1 MVEGRLEHMTNWSAP
16 FRSGLS
22 AASVPINA
30 KVSVPG
36 SKSATNRAL
45 ILAAVSK
52 TPSVLRKPL
61 FSRDTDLM
69 VKGLK
74 SLGCKIVEIKTSE
87 GFDYHVTP
95 QQLTGPTQI
104 DVGNAGTVMRF
115 LPPIAAMATG
125 LIYFDGDARSHERPL
140 EPVIKALEQLGVSI
154 EHGNK
159 YRLPLTLNGS
169 GRVKGGE
176 VEIDASASSQ
186 FVSSLLLLGPATD
199 NGITVKHIGKSLPSL
214 PHIEMTIQMLKQ
226 FGAVVEVD
234 KNIWSVKSGSLT
246 GQDLTIEPDLSNA
259 APFMAAAMICGGSVE
274 ILDWPKSTTQPG
286 DQLRNI
292 FTSMGAR
299 IEQTGE
305 GLKISAGSAINGI
318 DIDLHDVGELTP
330 SIAAVAALASSQS
343 TLRGI
348 AHLRLHETDRLAALA
363 NEINNLGGDVTEGPG
378 ELLIKPAKLVASQ
391 IFKSYEDH
399 RMATAGAIIGLA
411 VKDLSVENIET
422 TKKTLP
428 DFPGMWQEMLNGK

>member
-1 MVEGRLEHMTNWSAP
+1 MEGRLVHMTNWSAP
-16 FRSGLS
+16 FRGGLT
-22 AASVPINA
+22 SVGEPINA
-30 KVSVPG
+30 KISIPG

-45 ILAAVSK
+45 ILAAIAKS
-52 TPSVLRKPL
+52 PSRLRKPL
-61 FSRDTDLM
+61 SSRDADLM
-69 VKGLK
+69 VKGLQ
-74 SLGCKIVEIKTSE
+74 SLGCKIEEIKTAQ
-87 GFDYHVTP
+87 GFDYQITP
-95 QQLTGPTQI
+95 RKLSGPTQI

-115 LPPIAAMATG
+115 LPPIASLATG
-125 LIYFDGDARSHERPL
+125 LVHFDGDARSHERPL
-140 EPVIKALEQLGVSI
+140 EPVIKALEQLGASI

-159 YRLPLTLNGS
+159 YRLPLTINGS
-169 GRVKGGE
+169 GEIKGGE
-176 VEIDASASSQ
+176 VEVDASASSQ
-186 FVSSLLLLGPATD
+186 FISALMLLGPATK
-199 NGITVKHIGKSLPSL
+199 NGLTIRNIGKSLPSM
-214 PHIEMTIQMLKQ
+214 PHIEMTIQMLRQ
-226 FGAVVEVD
+226 FGATVEVGENSWKVIPGD
-234 KNIWSVKSGSLT
+234 LL
-246 GQDLTIEPDLSNA
+246 GQDLIIEPDLSNA

-274 ILDWPKSTTQPG
+274 ILDWPKSTSQPG
-286 DQLRNI
+286 DQLRDI
-292 FTSMGAR
+292 FAKMGAR
-299 IEQTGE
+299 IEQSNG
-305 GLKISAGSAINGI
+305 GLKISGSDKINGI

-330 SIAAVAALASSQS
+330 SIAAIAALASSPS

-411 VKDLSVENIET
+411 VKDLIVENIET

>member
-1 MVEGRLEHMTNWSAP
+1 MTNWSAP
-16 FRSGLS
+16 FRDGLS
-22 AASVPINA
+22 AASAPINA
-30 KVSVPG
+30 KIRVPG

-45 ILAAVSK
+45 ILAAISK
-52 TPSVLRKPL
+52 TPSILRKPL
-61 FSRDTDLM
+61 SSRDTDLM
-69 VKGLK
+69 VRGLK
-74 SLGCKIVEIKTSE
+74 SLGCKIEEVKTVSS
-87 GFDYHVTP
+87 FDYHVTP
-95 QQLTGPTQI
+95 QRLTGPTQI

-115 LPPIAAMATG
+115 LPPIAALATG
-125 LIYFDGDARSHERPL
+125 LIYFDGDVRSHERPL

-169 GRVKGGE
+169 GRIKGGQ

-186 FVSSLLLLGPATD
+186 FVSALLLLGPATD
-199 NGITVKHIGKSLPSL
+199 SGITVKHIGKSLPSL
-214 PHIEMTIQMLKQ
+214 PHIEMTIQMLRQ

-234 KNIWSVKSGSLT
+234 KNTWSVKPGPLT

-292 FTSMGAR
+292 FASMGAK
-299 IEQTGE
+299 IEQTTA
-305 GLKISAGSAINGI
+305 GLKISGGNTINGI

-378 ELLIKPAKLVASQ
+378 ELLIKPTKLVASQ

-411 VKDLSVENIET
+411 VKDLIVENIET

>member
-1 MVEGRLEHMTNWSAP
+1 MEGRLVHMTNWSAP
-16 FRSGLS
+16 FRGGLT
-22 AASVPINA
+22 SVGEPINA
-30 KVSVPG
+30 KISIPG

-45 ILAAVSK
+45 ILAAIAK
-52 TPSVLRKPL
+52 TPSRLRKPL
-61 FSRDTDLM
+61 SSRDADLM
-69 VKGLK
+69 VKGLQ
-74 SLGCKIVEIKTSE
+74 SLGCKIDEIKTE
-87 GFDYHVTP
+87 QGFDYQITP
-95 QQLTGPTQI
+95 QKLSGPTQI

-115 LPPIAAMATG
+115 LPPIASLATG
-125 LIYFDGDARSHERPL
+125 LVHFDGDARSHERPL
-140 EPVIKALEQLGVSI
+140 EPVIKALEQLGASI

-159 YRLPLTLNGS
+159 YRLPLTINGS
-169 GRVKGGE
+169 GEIKGGVVE
-176 VEIDASASSQ
+176 VDASASSQ
-186 FVSSLLLLGPATD
+186 FISALMLLGPATK
-199 NGITVKHIGKSLPSL
+199 NGLTINNIGKTLPSM
-214 PHIEMTIQMLKQ
+214 PHIEMTIQMLRQ
-226 FGAVVEVD
+226 FGATVEVGENSWTVISSD
-234 KNIWSVKSGSLT
+234 LL

-274 ILDWPKSTTQPG
+274 ILDWPKSTSQPG

-292 FTSMGAR
+292 FAKMGAR
-299 IEQTGE
+299 VEQSSE
-305 GLKISAGSAINGI
+305 GLKISGSGKINGI

-330 SIAAVAALASSQS
+330 SIAAVAALASSPS

-411 VKDLSVENIET
+411 VKDLIVENIET

>member
-45 ILAAVSK
+45 ILAAISK

-74 SLGCKIVEIKTSE
+74 SLGCKITEIKTSE

-169 GRVKGGE
+169 GHVKGGE

-186 FVSSLLLLGPATD
+186 FVSALLLLGPATD

-292 FTSMGAR
+292 FASMGAR

-411 VKDLSVENIET
+411 VKDLIVENIET

>member
-1 MVEGRLEHMTNWSAP
+1 MVEGRLEHMANWSAP

-45 ILAAVSK
+45 ILAAISK
-52 TPSVLRKPL
+52 TPSILRKPL

-74 SLGCKIVEIKTSE
+74 SLGCKIEEIKTST
-87 GFDYHVTP
+87 GFDYQVTP
-95 QQLTGPTQI
+95 QQLIGPTQI

-115 LPPIAAMATG
+115 LPPIAALATG

-169 GRVKGGE
+169 GRIKGGQ

-186 FVSSLLLLGPATD
+186 FVSALLLLGPATD

-214 PHIEMTIQMLKQ
+214 PHIEMTIQMLRQ

-234 KNIWSVKSGSLT
+234 KNIWTVKPGTLT

-259 APFMAAAMICGGSVE
+259 APFMAAAMVCGGSIE

-292 FTSMGAR
+292 FASMGAK
-299 IEQTGE
+299 IEQTTA
-305 GLKISAGSAINGI
+305 GLKISGANTINGI

-411 VKDLSVENIET
+411 VKDLIVENIET

>member
-1 MVEGRLEHMTNWSAP
+1 MEGRLIHMTNWSAP
-16 FRSGLS
+16 FRNGLS
-22 AASVPINA
+22 DSSAPINA
-30 KVSVPG
+30 KVRVPG

-45 ILAAVSK
+45 ILAAISK
-52 TPSVLRKPL
+52 TPSILRKPL
-61 FSRDTDLM
+61 SSRDTDLM
-69 VKGLK
+69 VRGLK
-74 SLGCKIVEIKTSE
+74 SLGCKIEEIKTST
-87 GFDYHVTP
+87 GFDYQVTP
-95 QQLTGPTQI
+95 QQLIGPTQI

-115 LPPIAAMATG
+115 LPPIAALATG

-169 GRVKGGE
+169 GRIKGGQ

-186 FVSSLLLLGPATD
+186 FVSALLLLGPATD

-214 PHIEMTIQMLKQ
+214 PHIEMTIQMLRQ

-234 KNIWSVKSGSLT
+234 KNIWTVKPGTLT

-259 APFMAAAMICGGSVE
+259 APFMAAAIVCGGSIE

-292 FTSMGAR
+292 FASMGAK
-299 IEQTGE
+299 IEQTTA
-305 GLKISAGSAINGI
+305 GLKISGANTINGI

-343 TLRGI
+343 LS
-348 AHLRLHETDRLAALA
+348 
-363 NEINNLGGDVTEGPG
+363 
-378 ELLIKPAKLVASQ
+378 LIH
-391 IFKSYEDH
+391 I
-399 RMATAGAIIGLA
+399 
-411 VKDLSVENIET
+411 
-422 TKKTLP
+422 
-428 DFPGMWQEMLNGK
+428 

>member
-1 MVEGRLEHMTNWSAP
+1 MTNWSAP

-45 ILAAVSK
+45 ILAAISK

-61 FSRDTDLM
+61 FSRDTELM

-186 FVSSLLLLGPATD
+186 FVSALLLLGPATD

-292 FTSMGAR
+292 FASMGAR

-363 NEINNLGGDVTEGPG
+363 NEINDLGGDVTEGPG

-411 VKDLSVENIET
+411 VKDLIVENIET

>member
-1 MVEGRLEHMTNWSAP
+1 MEGRLVHMTNWSAP
-16 FRSGLS
+16 FRGGLT
-22 AASVPINA
+22 SVGEPINA
-30 KVSVPG
+30 KISIPG

-45 ILAAVSK
+45 ILAAIAK
-52 TPSVLRKPL
+52 TPSRLRKPL
-61 FSRDTDLM
+61 SSRDADLM
-69 VKGLK
+69 VKGLQ
-74 SLGCKIVEIKTSE
+74 SLGCKIDEIKTDQ
-87 GFDYHVTP
+87 GFDYQITP
-95 QQLTGPTQI
+95 QKLSGPTQI

-115 LPPIAAMATG
+115 LPPIASLATG
-125 LIYFDGDARSHERPL
+125 LVHFDGDARSHERPL
-140 EPVIKALEQLGVSI
+140 EPVIKALEQLGASI

-159 YRLPLTLNGS
+159 YRLPLTINGS
-169 GRVKGGE
+169 GEIKGG
-176 VEIDASASSQ
+176 VVDVDASASSQ
-186 FVSSLLLLGPATD
+186 FISALMLLGPATK
-199 NGITVKHIGKSLPSL
+199 NGLTIRNIGKSLPSM
-214 PHIEMTIQMLKQ
+214 PHIEMTIQMLRQ
-226 FGAVVEVD
+226 FGATVEISENSWTV
-234 KNIWSVKSGSLT
+234 ISGGLL

-274 ILDWPKSTTQPG
+274 ILDWPKSTSQPG
-286 DQLRNI
+286 DQLRDI
-292 FTSMGAR
+292 FAKMGAR
-299 IEQTGE
+299 IEQSND
-305 GLKISAGSAINGI
+305 GLKISGSGKINGI
-318 DIDLHDVGELTP
+318 DIDLHNVGELTP
-330 SIAAVAALASSQS
+330 SIAAVAALASSPS

-411 VKDLSVENIET
+411 AKDLIVENIET

>member
-45 ILAAVSK
+45 ILAAISK

-411 VKDLSVENIET
+411 VKDLIVENIET

>member
-1 MVEGRLEHMTNWSAP
+1 MEGRLIHMTNWSAP
-16 FRSGLS
+16 FRDGLS
-22 AASVPINA
+22 AASAPINA
-30 KVSVPG
+30 KIRVPG

-45 ILAAVSK
+45 ILAAISK
-52 TPSVLRKPL
+52 TPSILRKPL
-61 FSRDTDLM
+61 SSRDTDLM
-69 VKGLK
+69 VRGLK
-74 SLGCKIVEIKTSE
+74 SLGCKIEEVKTVSS
-87 GFDYHVTP
+87 FDYHVTP
-95 QQLTGPTQI
+95 QRLTGPTQI

-115 LPPIAAMATG
+115 LPPIAALATG
-125 LIYFDGDARSHERPL
+125 LIYFDGDVRSHERPL

-169 GRVKGGE
+169 GRIKGGQ

-186 FVSSLLLLGPATD
+186 FISALLLLGPATD

-214 PHIEMTIQMLKQ
+214 PHIEMTIQMLRQ

-234 KNIWSVKSGSLT
+234 KNTWSVKPGPLT

-292 FTSMGAR
+292 FASMGAK
-299 IEQTGE
+299 IEQTTA
-305 GLKISAGSAINGI
+305 GLKISGGNTINGI

-378 ELLIKPAKLVASQ
+378 ELLIKPTKLVASQ

-411 VKDLSVENIET
+411 VKDLIVENIET